1 MKMPIHKYL
10 TRIIQYNEI
19 NLFLINSGENHMN
32 IALALQGIV
41 AVLWIITL
49 GFLIIAVL
57 RASRGF
63 KTRALGTTVIVLAV
77 VSGILTSI
85 SAGLVFIDPQD
96 RGVVI
101 SALSPKGYREQA
113 LQPGL
118 HWVVPFFEYVKTYPI
133 SKQTYTMSVAS
144 TEGAVAGDDSVQAR
158 TSDGQQISLDASV
171 IYQIDPTQVV
181 TVHITWQDRY
191 TDELVRPQSRGI
203 IRDAVSQF
211 NVEEV
216 VTSKRFE
223 LASEIRQAMEEKLK
237 ENGLVLVDFVLRNI
251 SFSSEY
257 AASVEQKQIA
267 EQQAQQAKF
276 VVEQR
281 KQEAQQAIEVAHGQ
295 AESVKIRA
303 QGDADARLI
312 QAQAEAQALKM
323 IADALKDNPDLLN
336 YQYITKL
343 APDVQVMLVPNNA
356 PYLLPLPTMNSTTTV
371 DIPTPT
377 AEPTLAP
384 TPIPTTA
391 P

>member
-1 MKMPIHKYL
+1 
-10 TRIIQYNEI
+10 
-19 NLFLINSGENHMN
+19 MN
-32 IALALQGIV
+32 IAYALRGIV
-41 AVLWIITL
+41 AVLWIVTFGIL
-49 GFLIIAVL
+49 ALAIL

-63 KTRALGTTVIVLAV
+63 KTRALSTTVIVLAV
-77 VSGILTSI
+77 VSGVMTSI
-85 SAGLVFIDPQD
+85 SAGLVFINPED

-118 HWVVPFFEYVKTYPI
+118 HWILPFFEYVKTYTI

-144 TEGAVAGDDSVQAR
+144 GEGAVPGDDSVEAR

-171 IYQIDPTQVV
+171 IYEIDPSQVIA
-181 TVHITWQDRY
+181 VHIAWQDRY
-191 TDELVRPQSRGI
+191 TDELIRPQSRGI

-216 VTSKRFE
+216 VTTKRFE
-223 LASEIRQAMEEKLK
+223 LASQIRQAMETKLK
-237 ENGLVLVDFVLRNI
+237 ENGLVLFDFVIRNI
-251 SFSSEY
+251 SFSTEY

-312 QAQAEAQALKM
+312 QAEAEAQALKM
-323 IADALKDNPDLLN
+323 IADALKTNPDLLN

-343 APDVQVMLVPNNA
+343 APGVQVMLVPNNA
-356 PYLLPLPTMNSTTTV
+356 PYLLPLPTLSGS
-371 DIPTPT
+371 TPT
-377 AEPTLAP
+377 AELSPSPTPAP
-384 TPIPTTA
+384 TTT

>member
-1 MKMPIHKYL
+1 
-10 TRIIQYNEI
+10 
-19 NLFLINSGENHMN
+19 MN
-32 IALALQGIV
+32 IAHALQGIV
-41 AVLWIITL
+41 AVLWIVTA
-49 GFLIIAVL
+49 GFLALAIL

-77 VSGILTSI
+77 AAGILTSI

-113 LQPGL
+113 IQPGL

-133 SKQTYTMSVAS
+133 SKQTYTMSAVG
-144 TEGAVAGDDSVQAR
+144 TEGAVAGDDAVQAR

-171 IYQIDPTQVV
+171 IYEIDPTQVV
-181 TVHITWQDRY
+181 SVHIAWQDRY
-191 TDELVRPQSRGI
+191 TDELVRPQARGI

-223 LASEIRQAMEEKLK
+223 LATQIRQTMEAKMK
-237 ENGLVLVDFVLRNI
+237 ENGLVLIDFVLRNI

-295 AESVKIRA
+295 ADSVKIRA

-323 IADALKDNPDLLN
+323 IADALKDNPDLLS

-343 APDVQVMLVPNNA
+343 APGIQVMLVPNNA
-356 PYLLPLPTMNSTTTV
+356 PYILPLPSLDGTTATV
-371 DIPTPT
+371 TPAPTSVPTLVPTP
-377 AEPTLAP
+377 AP
-384 TPIPTTA
+384 TATP
-391 P
+391 

>member
-1 MKMPIHKYL
+1 
-10 TRIIQYNEI
+10 
-19 NLFLINSGENHMN
+19 MN
-32 IALALQGIV
+32 IANALQGLV
-41 AVLWIITL
+41 AILWFVTL
-49 GFLIIAVL
+49 GLLIVAVL

-63 KTRALGTTVIVLAV
+63 KTKALGTAVIIMAV
-77 VSGILTSI
+77 AAGILTSI
-85 SAGLVFIDPQD
+85 SAGLVFINPQD

-101 SALSPKGYREQA
+101 SALSPKGYRDQA

-118 HWVVPFFEYVKTYPI
+118 HWVVPFFEYVKTYSI
-133 SKQTYTMSVAS
+133 KKQTYTMSAS
-144 TEGAVAGDDSVQAR
+144 TTEGAVAGDDSVQAR
-158 TSDGQQISLDASV
+158 TSDGQQIYLDASV
-171 IYQIDPTQVV
+171 IYEIDPAQVV
-181 TVHITWQDRY
+181 AVHIAWQDRY

-223 LASEIRQAMEEKLK
+223 LSTQIRQAMEAKMK
-237 ENGLVLVDFVLRNI
+237 ENGLVLIDFVLRNI
-251 SFSSEY
+251 SFSTEY

-323 IADALKDNPDLLN
+323 IADALKDNPDLLS
-336 YQYITKL
+336 YQYISKL
-343 APDVQVMLVPNNA
+343 APGVQVMLVPNNA
-356 PYLLPLPTMNSTTTV
+356 PYLLPLPALNGSTQTTT
-371 DIPTPT
+371 IPEILPTPL
-377 AEPTLAP
+377 PTPAP
-384 TPIPTTA
+384 TTT

>member
-1 MKMPIHKYL
+1 
-10 TRIIQYNEI
+10 
-19 NLFLINSGENHMN
+19 MN
-32 IALALQGIV
+32 IANALQGIV
-41 AVLWIITL
+41 AVLWVITL
-49 GFLIIAVL
+49 GFLALTIL

-63 KTRALGTTVIVLAV
+63 KTRPLGITVIVLV
-77 VSGILTSI
+77 VVAAIMTTI
-85 SAGLVFIDPQD
+85 SAGLVFINPED

-101 SALSPKGYREQA
+101 SALSPKGYRDQA

-118 HWVVPFFEYVKTYPI
+118 HWVLPFFEYVKTYPI
-133 SKQTYTMSVAS
+133 SRQTYTMSVA
-144 TEGAVAGDDSVQAR
+144 TGEGAIAGDDSVQAR
-158 TSDGQQISLDASV
+158 TSDGQQITLDASV
-171 IYQIDPTQVV
+171 IYEIDPSQVV
-181 TVHITWQDRY
+181 AIHINWQDRY

-203 IRDAVSQF
+203 IRDAVSQY

-223 LASEIRQAMEEKLK
+223 LASQIRQNMEAKLK
-237 ENGLVLVDFVLRNI
+237 ENGLVLIDFVLRNI

-295 AESVKIRA
+295 ADSVKIRA

-323 IADALKDNPDLLN
+323 IADALKNNPDLLN

-343 APDVQVMLVPNNA
+343 APGVQVMLVPNNA
-356 PYLLPLPTMNSTTTV
+356 PYLLPLPTLTGPTATPLPTPSAVPTTT
-371 DIPTPT
+371 P
-377 AEPTLAP
+377 
-384 TPIPTTA
+384 
-391 P
+391 